1 MRDAVDDLIWDEA
14 PAEARAVAVLDAPAL
29 VDDALTLTDDVRV
42 FCDDWRDAMATP
54 PHLLVANPDDIRRM
68 RERELQN
75 DLNLVWKLS
84 R

>member
-1 MRDAVDDLIWDEA
+1 MFLLLS
-14 PAEARAVAVLDAPAL
+14 P
-29 VDDALTLTDDVRV
+29 
-42 FCDDWRDAMATP
+42 
-54 PHLLVANPDDIRRM
+54 LVANPDDIRRM